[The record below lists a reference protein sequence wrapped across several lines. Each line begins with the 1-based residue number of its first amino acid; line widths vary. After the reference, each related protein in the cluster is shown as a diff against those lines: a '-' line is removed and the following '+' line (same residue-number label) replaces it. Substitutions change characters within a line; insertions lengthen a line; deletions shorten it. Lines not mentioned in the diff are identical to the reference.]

1 MANEREMNI
10 TWSTAMGKLVTTDLE
25 EYSRRNPIIIYR
37 DLYTPLDI
45 FIKCKPYGQIRR
57 SKASTVVIIA
67 PERVR
72 LEIAVSWIM
81 QTIAGFSLE
90 RSIVEDLLRLLA
102 NVGGAIKCFN
112 RFYISNRDTSFHV
125 AVKADDDHRVTAVI
139 AIAQNT
145 GKDTMIERYMS
156 IVEKQ

>member
-10 TWSTAMGKLVTTDLE
+10 TWSTAMGKLVTADLE

-57 SKASTVVIIA
+57 SKGSTVAIIA

-102 NVGGAIKCFN
+102 NVGGAIKCFS
-112 RFYISNRDTSFHV
+112 RFYISDRDISFHV